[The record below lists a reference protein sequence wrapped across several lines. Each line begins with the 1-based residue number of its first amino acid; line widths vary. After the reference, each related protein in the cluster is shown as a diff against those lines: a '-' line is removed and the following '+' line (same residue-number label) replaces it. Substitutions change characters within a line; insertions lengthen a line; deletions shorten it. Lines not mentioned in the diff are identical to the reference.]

1 MKRLLFTA
9 VMATAFFFGTSA
21 QTVIYNDYSSPIT
34 GADGQG
40 VSQSSDDEAE
50 SYSYGAVGFY
60 SFDGFE
66 NWGIAYGGIN
76 PNGIGLDFAF
86 RMNFKEHG
94 NFNVDVLLNYS
105 VGLVS
110 NGSTQ
115 VALTFA
121 LGPSFRTQ
129 DELKGVNS
137 KGNLEWENGKFF
149 CDGVVNPRLS
159 VKLGKLALSAGYF
172 YWAPKFKFSKDDG
185 ATGGFNCSL
194 GLSF

>member
-21 QTVIYNDYSSPIT
+21 QTVINNDYSSPIT

-40 VSQSSDDEAE
+40 VSQSSGDEAE

>member
-21 QTVIYNDYSSPIT
+21 QTVINDDYSSPIT

-86 RMNFKEHG
+86 LPILSEM
-94 NFNVDVLLNYS
+94 
-105 VGLVS
+105 
-110 NGSTQ
+110 
-115 VALTFA
+115 
-121 LGPSFRTQ
+121 
-129 DELKGVNS
+129 DE
-137 KGNLEWENGKFF
+137 
-149 CDGVVNPRLS
+149 NPRQ
-159 VKLGKLALSAGYF
+159 
-172 YWAPKFKFSKDDG
+172 SKIG
-185 ATGGFNCSL
+185 RASCRERV
-194 GLSF
+194 

>member
-21 QTVIYNDYSSPIT
+21 QTVINNDYSSPIT

-94 NFNVDVLLNYS
+94 NFNVDALLNYS

>member
-9 VMATAFFFGTSA
+9 FMATAFLFGANA
-21 QTVIYNDYSSPIT
+21 QTVISNDYSSPIT

-66 NWGIAYGGIN
+66 NWGITYGGIN
-76 PNGIGLDFAF
+76 PNGIGLDFAL
-86 RMNFKEHG
+86 RMNFKKHG
-94 NFNVDVLLNYS
+94 NFNADVLLNYS
-105 VGLVS
+105 LGLVS
-110 NGSTQ
+110 KGSTQ
-115 VALTFA
+115 VALTLAF
-121 LGPSFRTQ
+121 GPSFRTQ
-129 DELKGVNS
+129 DEFKGFNDKLKE
-137 KGNLEWENGKFF
+137 EWDTGKFF
-149 CDGVVNPRLS
+149 CDGVLNPRLS
-159 VKLGKLALSAGYF
+159 IKMGKLALSAGYF

>member
-9 VMATAFFFGTSA
+9 VMATVFFFGTSA
-21 QTVIYNDYSSPIT
+21 QTVINNDYSSPIT

>member
-21 QTVIYNDYSSPIT
+21 QTVINNDYSSPIT

-149 CDGVVNPRLS
+149 CAGVVNPRLS

>member
-21 QTVIYNDYSSPIT
+21 QTVINNDYSSPIT

-76 PNGIGLDFAF
+76 PNGVGLDFAF

-185 ATGGFNCSL
+185 AKGGFNCSL
-194 GLSF
+194 GLRF